1 MEDWE
6 ESNAGVSISCGLK
19 EDSDDTV
26 EYWYFEDQYLSSDVD
41 DNKKMEEPNLED
53 IMACTQALATSV
65 VALQAKEI
73 INACIRPQN
82 PIQVRVMN
90 TDSEEATDICGD
102 IPLPKPFQSPP
113 FHAASI
119 SPRHDF

>member
-1 MEDWE
+1 
-6 ESNAGVSISCGLK
+6 
-19 EDSDDTV
+19 
-26 EYWYFEDQYLSSDVD
+26 
-41 DNKKMEEPNLED
+41 MEEPNLED

-73 INACIRPQN
+73 INACIRPQK

-113 FHAASI
+113 L
-119 SPRHDF
+119 PRCKHLPKA